1 MSFDFDRI
9 IDRRAS
15 DSGKWHFFDPDVL
28 PMWVADMDFAA
39 PEPIVRALQER
50 VAHGV
55 FGYGKMVPKR
65 LLDVVVE
72 RMARLYNWEL
82 TRDDVIPLPGLV
94 CGLNV
99 AARAVGEPG
108 DSVLVNTP
116 VYGPFLSAPVNQ
128 GRTVVSAPQVV
139 EAQGNRLHYAL
150 DVDALE
156 GAAGERTRMF
166 ILCNPHNPTG
176 RAFSATELAR
186 LAGMAERRDLVICS
200 DEIHAELLL
209 DGAQHIPIATLAPEI
224 AQRTITLIA
233 PSKTF
238 NIPGLGVSFA
248 IVQNKELRRAVQQ
261 AMAGIVPHVN
271 ILGIAAAEAAY
282 GGECDDWLA
291 ALRAYLTANRDF
303 LVQTVE
309 ARLPQLR
316 TTVPEATY
324 LAWLDARGCGIA
336 GDACKYFNE
345 VGKVAVN
352 DGAWFGKGGEG
363 FVRLNF
369 GCPRATLAEGLARLE
384 AALNDVQRST
394 V

>member
-15 DSGKWHFFDPDVL
+15 DSGKWHFFAPDVL

-39 PEPIVRALQER
+39 PDAITRALQER

-55 FGYGKMVPKR
+55 FGYGEHVPAR

-72 RMARLYNWEL
+72 RMVRLYNWEI
-82 TRDDVIPLPGLV
+82 TPDDVIPLPGLV

-99 AARAVGEPG
+99 VARAVGEPG

-128 GRTVVSAPQVV
+128 GRTLVSAPQVLQ
-139 EAQGNRLHYAL
+139 AQGQRLRYTV

-156 GAAGERTRMF
+156 EAADERTRLF

-176 RAFSATELAR
+176 RAFTATELAR
-186 LAGMAERRDLVICS
+186 LAGMAERRDLVICA

-209 DGAQHIPIATLAPEI
+209 GETQHIPIATLAPEI
-224 AQRTITLIA
+224 AQRTVTLIA

-238 NIPGLGVSFA
+238 NVPGLGVSFA
-248 IVQNKELRRAVQQ
+248 IVQNKELRRDVQR

-271 ILGIAAAEAAY
+271 VLGIVAAGAAY
-282 GGECDDWLA
+282 TECDDWLA
-291 ALRAYLTANRDF
+291 ALRAYLTANRGF
-303 LVQTVE
+303 LVKTVE
-309 ARLPQLR
+309 TRLPQLR

-324 LAWLDARGCGIA
+324 LAWLDARGCGIS

-352 DGAWFGKGGEG
+352 DGAWFGEGGEG

-384 AALNDVQRST
+384 ASLNSVQRLE